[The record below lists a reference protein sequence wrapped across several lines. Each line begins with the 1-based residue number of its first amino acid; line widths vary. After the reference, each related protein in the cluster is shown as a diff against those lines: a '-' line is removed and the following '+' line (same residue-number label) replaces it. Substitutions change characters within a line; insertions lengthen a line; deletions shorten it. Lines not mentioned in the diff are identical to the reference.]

1 MRRPA
6 ALAVPAVLLTIGASL
21 FAAAHAQERRL
32 GLGLGISLGTFHS
45 CPAFSLSAA
54 FPLIP
59 RLSAAAEFAYHF
71 NPDKD
76 EPNPPPGYHRSSAA
90 LGLSLSGSFDLWKP
104 GGPVTPYVGLGG
116 GVFFLSTLTDR
127 PPAER
132 EILSRR
138 RLAVVL
144 LGGFLVPLGK
154 RAGLF
159 LEARQHFL
167 SGGEGRTLRLSAAAF
182 VKF

>member
-6 ALAVPAVLLTIGASL
+6 VLVVPGVLLTIGASL
-21 FAAAHAQERRL
+21 FAAADAQGRRLSL
-32 GLGLGISLGTFHS
+32 GLGVSLGAFNS

-54 FPLIP
+54 FPLTP
-59 RLSAAAEFAYHF
+59 RLSAEAEFAYHF
-71 NPDKD
+71 NPAED
-76 EPNPPPGYHRSSAA
+76 ERNPPPGYHRSSAA
-90 LGLSLSGSFDLWKP
+90 LGLSLSGNYALRKP
-104 GGPVTPYVGLGG
+104 GGSVTPYVGLGAG
-116 GVFFLSTLTDR
+116 AFLLSTLTDR

-154 RAGLF
+154 RAGLC

-167 SGGEGRTLRLSAAAF
+167 SGGEGRTLRLSAAAYAAF
-182 VKF
+182 